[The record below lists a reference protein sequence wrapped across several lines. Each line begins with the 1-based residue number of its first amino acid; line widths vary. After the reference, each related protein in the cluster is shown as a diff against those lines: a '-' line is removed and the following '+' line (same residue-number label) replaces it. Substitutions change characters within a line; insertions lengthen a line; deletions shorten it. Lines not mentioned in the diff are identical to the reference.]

1 MAAGMRHDIATQ
13 AAALL
18 WQHRRAG
25 SKLAALP
32 AGLRPADADA
42 GHAIQ
47 GQLPAVAGDAV
58 VGWKIAATSTAGQA
72 HIGVGGPLAGRLL
85 GATVAADGASLS
97 LAGNGMRVA
106 EPEFVFRL
114 GADLLPRRQP
124 YTVDDVLAAV
134 AGLHTGIEVPDSRFA
149 DFVTAGEAQ
158 LLADDACAH
167 QFVLGPA
174 TAADWRA
181 LDLSRHAVQAVV
193 DNAGARRLVRDGS
206 GAAVLGDPRQALAW
220 LVNDLRQRGLG
231 VLAGQFVTTG
241 TCMPPLAVAPGDRVQ
256 ADFGVLGRVDAR
268 FSD

>member
-1 MAAGMRHDIATQ
+1 MADNMHPDTATQ

-18 WQHRRAG
+18 WQHRQAG

-32 AGLRPADADA
+32 AALRPADATA

-47 GQLPAVAGDAV
+47 AQLPAVAGDAV

-85 GATVAADGASLS
+85 AATVAADGASFS
-97 LAGNGMRVA
+97 LTSNGMRVA
-106 EPEFVFRL
+106 EPEFVFRF
-114 GADLLPRRQP
+114 GTDLPPRSQP
-124 YTVDDVLAAV
+124 YALDAVLDAV
-134 AGLHTGIEVPDSRFA
+134 AALHTGIEVPDSRFA

-181 LDLSRHAVQAVV
+181 LDLSGHAVHATIH
-193 DNAGARRLVRDGS
+193 NAGAQRLARSGS
-206 GAAVLGDPRQALAW
+206 GAAVLGDPRLALAW
-220 LVNDLRQRGLG
+220 LVNNLCQRGLG
-231 VLAGQFVTTG
+231 LRAGQFVTTG
-241 TCMPPLAVAPGDRVQ
+241 ICMPPLAIAPGDRVV
-256 ADFGVLGRVDAR
+256 ADFGVLGQVSAA
-268 FSD
+268 FTA